1 MKVSYFET
9 GRYQAPADS
18 RAVAASSSANW
29 HLAVWMNRRLQNR
42 VLIFANVGG
51 LAIVQ

>member
-1 MKVSYFET
+1 VRKL
-9 GRYQAPADS
+9 RLWWPA
-18 RAVAASSSANW
+18 AASSSANW